1 MKLFTKLDA
10 AGAELPDD
18 ATNHAVLIDHAQQI
32 LIDVRDDIEC
42 THYEAPGKVA
52 EVDLAGRKDWR
63 MPTPKEQFN
72 QAEHS
77 IYPAF
82 DPNLY
87 PNTKRNTRYWTSTVA
102 PEVEDDAF
110 AVYLDD
116 GDAGWLNR
124 SGQGVV
130 RAVCPLVPPPG
141 Q

>member
-32 LIDVRDDIEC
+32 LIDVRDVLEC
-42 THYEAPGKVA
+42 THYEAPEKVA
-52 EVDLAGRKDWR
+52 EIDLAGRKDWR
-63 MPTPKEQFN
+63 MPTPKQQFN

-77 IYPAF
+77 VYPAF
-82 DPNLY
+82 DPKLY
-87 PNTKRNTRYWTSTVA
+87 PNTKHGTPYWTDQVD
-102 PEVEDDAF
+102 PELEDLAF
-110 AVYLDD
+110 AVNLDD
-116 GDAGWLNR
+116 GFADWDYRYN
-124 SGQGVV
+124 QGVV